1 MGKNYR
7 ADLFERYNETHGIN
21 LDGDIDKKR
30 IWFTDYF
37 DENYRPN
44 IGKVKIS
51 NVLDVGCN
59 KGFLLSV
66 MGDHYPSAE
75 LVGIDLD
82 EQDLKIAKNMNPTAT
97 LVHSDLSKFV
107 SNCSEKFD
115 LITCKAV
122 LEHIPKDEIFTFLE
136 DLKTLMK
143 PNAILLL
150 DVPNMAWLFAGHER
164 YMDFTHEVGFTKES
178 LMQVLN
184 ASGFRSEIIS
194 VDHAR
199 YRSKK
204 GRVYQKLCR
213 RFMTFLLMGCDPEGA
228 SNDIFCRSI
237 LAKVTL

>member
-1 MGKNYR
+1 MKKNYR

-30 IWFTDYF
+30 IWFADYF
-37 DENYRPN
+37 NENYRPS
-44 IGKVKIS
+44 IGTIEIS
-51 NVLDVGCN
+51 NVLDIGCN

-66 MGDHYPSAE
+66 IGDYYPTAE

-82 EQDLKIAKNMNPTAT
+82 ENDLNVAKNMNPTAT
-97 LVHSDLSKFV
+97 FVHSELSKFV
-107 SNCSEKFD
+107 TNCGDKFD

-136 DLKTLMK
+136 DVKTLMK
-143 PNAILLL
+143 PGSILLL

-184 ASGFRSEIIS
+184 ASGFHSEIIP
-194 VDHAR
+194 VDHVR

-204 GRVYQKLCR
+204 GRVYQQLCR
-213 RFMTFLLMGCDPEGA
+213 RLMTFLLMGCDPEGA

-237 LAKVTL
+237 LAKVKL